1 MQRIENLTFPSE
13 RALYGSRD
21 LWLDRCVF
29 EGEEDGE
36 SALKESKD
44 IRLTGCTM
52 KLRYP
57 FWHDVNIRL
66 ENCEMTETCRAPVW
80 YTKNAKFADCTLHG
94 VKALRE
100 CESVQI
106 ERSDIVSPE
115 FGWRCADVSM
125 ADSSIEGEYMFFQSR
140 GLNLDRIRQKGKYS
154 FQYVENAEIRDS
166 VLDTKD
172 AFWHTKNVTVRNT
185 VIRGEYL
192 GWYSEGLTLIGCT
205 VIGTQPLC
213 YCRNLTLI
221 DCRTEQAD
229 LAFEYSEVRAD
240 IHGEVL
246 SVKNPYRGSITADG
260 YGEIIL
266 TDNAVYP
273 HECEIRTRKNS

>member
-80 YTKNAKFADCTLHG
+80 YTKNAAYASYEEDIKGTIEEGKLADFVLLDKDVFT
-94 VKALRE
+94 V
-100 CESVQI
+100 
-106 ERSDIVSPE
+106 DPE
-115 FGWRCADVSM
+115 E
-125 ADSSIEGEYMFFQSR
+125 IKT
-140 GLNLDRIRQKGKYS
+140 IK
-154 FQYVENAEIRDS
+154 VEK
-166 VLDTKD
+166 T
-172 AFWHTKNVTVRNT
+172 
-185 VIRGEYL
+185 YL
-192 GWYSEGLTLIGCT
+192 GGKEVYSRE
-205 VIGTQPLC
+205 
-213 YCRNLTLI
+213 
-221 DCRTEQAD
+221 
-229 LAFEYSEVRAD
+229 
-240 IHGEVL
+240 
-246 SVKNPYRGSITADG
+246 
-260 YGEIIL
+260 
-266 TDNAVYP
+266 
-273 HECEIRTRKNS
+273 